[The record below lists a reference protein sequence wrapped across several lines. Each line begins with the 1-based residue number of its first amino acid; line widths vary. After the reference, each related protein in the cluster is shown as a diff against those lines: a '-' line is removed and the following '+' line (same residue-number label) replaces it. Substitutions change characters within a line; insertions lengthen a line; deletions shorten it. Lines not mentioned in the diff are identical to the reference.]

1 MPTYQYKC
9 NTCNTE
15 SERMGVAI
23 VVRDEQECEECGNF
37 LQRILKIG
45 NMSVWAPTAGGY
57 R

>member
-9 NTCNTE
+9 ESCNTE
-15 SERMGVAI
+15 FERLGVPI
-23 VVRDEQECEECGNF
+23 SVRDEQICAECDTV
-37 LQRILKIG
+37 LQRILTIG